1 MNYFTI
7 ASEFRWFSPIAM
19 LVALPCLLTP
29 AAFADDEVED
39 MSDPLAVF
47 TQAGLGATDR
57 GLNLKIGKS
66 YDTKDDTTAAMN
78 VFEVKG
84 FLGDSFGFND
94 DSSLLDNSID
104 SVRLRNFQVD
114 LTNGRASQIDVNYDV
129 ENESGTSSYSFI
141 QALPTFGRLTLYPLA
156 GAGVAFGN
164 TVLEDGSKVGGYNI
178 PGTFAVAGTYSKI
191 DITDKI
197 WFNYNPMW
205 TTTLSGSDHFTE
217 QSMEGDSS
225 VLNHEVSLS
234 YQVNSR
240 FNIRYFA
247 NWSENETYGDGEH
260 RLEFNYQL

>member
-1 MNYFTI
+1 MKRFPFSGKFSQFSHFALC
-7 ASEFRWFSPIAM
+7 AS
-19 LVALPCLLTP
+19 LPCF
-29 AAFADDEVED
+29 FAPLALAEEELED
-39 MSDPLAVF
+39 MSDPLSVF
-47 TQAGLGATDR
+47 TQVGLGATDK
-57 GLNLKIGKS
+57 GVNLKIGKS
-66 YDTKDDTTAAMN
+66 YDTNDDTTAAMN

-84 FLGDSFGFND
+84 FLGESLGFND

-104 SVRLRNFQVD
+104 SVRFRNFQVD

-129 ENESGTSSYSFI
+129 DSESGTSSYSFI

-164 TVLEDGSKVGGYNI
+164 TVLEDGTKIGGYTI
-178 PGTFAVAGTYSKI
+178 PGTFAVAGTYSKLE
-191 DITDKI
+191 ITDKI

-205 TTTLSGSDHFTE
+205 MTTLSGSDRFTE
-217 QSMEGDSS
+217 ESMEGDSN

-234 YQVNSR
+234 YQVSPR
-240 FNIRYFA
+240 FNVRYFA